1 MSTTNGKNFLKRQYT
16 NNFGLLF
23 RGRLFSGMKTCL
35 GAVDWV
41 FGAVGGKV
49 LLGDTGDTSMWGI
62 KGTDKGDIRVNAH
75 LVSVQNYENH

>member
-1 MSTTNGKNFLKRQYT
+1 
-16 NNFGLLF
+16 
-23 RGRLFSGMKTCL
+23 MKTCL